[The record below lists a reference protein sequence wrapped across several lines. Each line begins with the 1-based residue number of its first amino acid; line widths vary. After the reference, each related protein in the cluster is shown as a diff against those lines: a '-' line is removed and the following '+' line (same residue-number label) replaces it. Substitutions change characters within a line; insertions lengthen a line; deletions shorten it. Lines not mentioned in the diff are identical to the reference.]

1 VTTVKVE
8 YGKGILFELGSP
20 TNGVLGENLLGIGET
35 FIDVSDRAVSLS
47 VARGRRD
54 VLEPVSAGRASVVLQ
69 NRDGLLDPLN
79 TASSLYPGVEPART
93 LKIYGDGV
101 QVFEGAVDD
110 ISLGYTPNG
119 EAVVTLTATD
129 GLERFSLA
137 EFPAAGTAFPQQ
149 DSGARVS
156 AVLGVNSSWWS
167 GGTAI
172 SSGDSTLAAGTATGN
187 VLQYLNTVARSEA
200 GTFFVSRDGV
210 LSFRNRYYEVG
221 GTALV
226 MADDGSGDVAYESLG
241 RLSAAED
248 LRTVAV
254 AERDGTAI
262 EVQSDL
268 GVLRYGVRTVDL
280 GEMLLLT
287 DELVEA
293 RLDFEL
299 DRRDTPFPTVS
310 EVQVSQLRQAS
321 TAVIGLELG
330 DPVEVLFSPPG
341 VSQVTEEGVVG
352 AVTHQFTVGA
362 GWRTTVRFEKD
373 PLGDVF
379 VLGTSTLGVGS
390 LGW

>member
-35 FIDVSDRAVSLS
+35 FVDVSDRAVSLS
-47 VARGRRD
+47 VSRGRRD

-93 LKIYGDGV
+93 LKVYGDGI
-101 QVFEGAVDD
+101 QVFEGSVDD
-110 ISLGYTPNG
+110 IALGYAPNG
-119 EAVVTLTATD
+119 EAIVTLTATD
-129 GLERFSLA
+129 GLEKFSLA
-137 EFPAAGTAFPQQ
+137 EFPTAGTAFPQQ

-187 VLQYLNTVARSEA
+187 VLQYLNTVSRSEA
-200 GTFFVSRDGV
+200 GTFFVSREGE

-226 MADDGSGDVAYESLG
+226 MADDGSGDVAYQILS
-241 RLSAAED
+241 RVSAAED

-254 AERDGTAI
+254 AERDGTTLSQ
-262 EVQSDL
+262 ESTL
-268 GVLRYGVRTVDL
+268 GVLRFGVRTVDL
-280 GEMLLLT
+280 GEMLLLS
-287 DELVEA
+287 DEIVEQ
-293 RLDFEL
+293 RLRFEL
-299 DRRDTPFPTVS
+299 NRRDTPYPTVS
-310 EVQVSQLRQAS
+310 EVQVSQQQQVS
-321 TAVIGLELG
+321 TATIGLELG
-330 DPVEVLFSPPG
+330 DPVRVLFSPPG

-352 AVTHQFTVGA
+352 SVSHQFTVGV

-373 PLGDVF
+373 PLGDVL
-379 VLGTSTLGVGS
+379 VLGTSTLGVGT

>member
-1 VTTVKVE
+1 MTTVKVE

-20 TNGVLGENLLGIGET
+20 TNGVLGTNLLGIGET
-35 FIDVSDRAVSLS
+35 FVDVSDRVVSLT
-47 VARGRRD
+47 VRRGRPD
-54 VLEPVSAGRASVVLQ
+54 VLDPVRAGRANIVLQ

-79 TASSLYPGVEPART
+79 TSSPMYPGVEPART
-93 LKIYGDGV
+93 IKVYGDGI
-101 QVFEGAVDD
+101 QVFEGTVDD
-110 ISLGYTPNG
+110 LALGYNPSG
-119 EAVVTLTATD
+119 VAVVTIQAVD
-129 GLERFSLA
+129 GLENFSLA
-137 EFPAAGTAFPQQ
+137 EFPTAGTAFPQQ

-226 MADDGSGDVAYESLG
+226 MADDGSGDVAYQILS
-241 RLSAAED
+241 RVSAAED

-254 AERDGTAI
+254 AERDGTTLSQ
-262 EVQSDL
+262 ESTL
-268 GVLRYGVRTVDL
+268 GVLRFGVRTVDL
-280 GEMLLLT
+280 GEMLLLS
-287 DELVEA
+287 DEIVEQ
-293 RLDFEL
+293 RLRFEL
-299 DRRDTPFPTVS
+299 NRRDTPYPTVS
-310 EVQVSQLRQAS
+310 EVQVSQQQQVS
-321 TAVIGLELG
+321 TATIGLELG
-330 DPVEVLFSPPG
+330 DPVRVLFSPPG

-352 AVTHQFTVGA
+352 AVSHQFTVGV

-373 PLGDVF
+373 QLGDVF

>member
-1 VTTVKVE
+1 MTTVKVE

-20 TNGVLGENLLGIGET
+20 TNGVLGTNLLGIGET
-35 FIDVSDRAVSLS
+35 FVDVSDRVVSLT
-47 VARGRRD
+47 VRRGRPD
-54 VLEPVSAGRASVVLQ
+54 VLDPVRAGRANIVLQ

-79 TASSLYPGVEPART
+79 TSSPLYPGVEPART
-93 LKIYGDGV
+93 VKVYGDGI
-101 QVFEGAVDD
+101 QVFEGTVDD
-110 ISLGYTPNG
+110 LALGYNPSG
-119 EAVVTLTATD
+119 VAVVTIQAVD
-129 GLERFSLA
+129 GLENFSLA
-137 EFPAAGTAFPQQ
+137 EFPTAGTAFPQQ

-226 MADDGSGDVAYESLG
+226 MADDGSGDVAYQILS
-241 RLSAAED
+241 RVSAAED

-254 AERDGTAI
+254 AERDGTTLSQ
-262 EVQSDL
+262 ESTL
-268 GVLRYGVRTVDL
+268 GVLRFGVRTVDL
-280 GEMLLLT
+280 GEMLLLS
-287 DELVEA
+287 DEIVEQ
-293 RLDFEL
+293 RLRFEL
-299 DRRDTPFPTVS
+299 NRRDKPYPTVS
-310 EVQVSQLRQAS
+310 EVQVSQQQQVS
-321 TAVIGLELG
+321 TATIGLELG
-330 DPVEVLFSPPG
+330 DPVEVLFTPPG

>member
-1 VTTVKVE
+1 MTTVKVE

-20 TNGVLGENLLGIGET
+20 TNGVLGTNLLGIGET
-35 FIDVSDRAVSLS
+35 FVDVSDRVVSLT
-47 VARGRRD
+47 VRRGRPD
-54 VLEPVSAGRASVVLQ
+54 VLDPVRAGRANIVLQ

-79 TASSLYPGVEPART
+79 TSSPMYPGVEPART
-93 LKIYGDGV
+93 IKVYGDGI
-101 QVFEGAVDD
+101 QVFEGTVDD
-110 ISLGYTPNG
+110 LALGYNPSG
-119 EAVVTLTATD
+119 VAVVTIQAVD
-129 GLERFSLA
+129 GLENFSLA
-137 EFPAAGTAFPQQ
+137 EFPTAGTAFPQQ

-226 MADDGSGDVAYESLG
+226 MADDGSGDVAYQILS
-241 RLSAAED
+241 RVSAAED

-254 AERDGTAI
+254 AERDGTTLSQ
-262 EVQSDL
+262 ESTL
-268 GVLRYGVRTVDL
+268 GVLRFGVRTVDL
-280 GEMLLLT
+280 GEMLLLS
-287 DELVEA
+287 DEIVEQ
-293 RLDFEL
+293 RLRFEL
-299 DRRDTPFPTVS
+299 NRRDTPYPTVS
-310 EVQVSQLRQAS
+310 EVQVSQQQQVS
-321 TAVIGLELG
+321 TATIGLELG
-330 DPVEVLFSPPG
+330 DPVRVLFSPPG

-352 AVTHQFTVGA
+352 AVSHQFTVGA